1 MKKLI
6 GVTKDES
13 GEKMMSKFNGLKVK
27 TYSQLIDEG
36 S

>member
-13 GEKMMSKFNGLKVK
+13 DENMMSKFNGLKVK
-27 TYSQLIDEG
+27 TYSYLIDEG